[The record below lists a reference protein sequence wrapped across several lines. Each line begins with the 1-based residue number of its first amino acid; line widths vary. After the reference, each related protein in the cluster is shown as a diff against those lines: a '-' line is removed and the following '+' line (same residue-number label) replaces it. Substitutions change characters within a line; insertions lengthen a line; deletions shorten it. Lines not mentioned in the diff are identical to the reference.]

1 MTVSITPLTAII
13 VMSILWLISNWIL
26 SFFMTVDNVIAW
38 MLFVPSLVIGV
49 IINYL
54 VEKNDNDDYSGGG
67 M

>member
-54 VEKNDNDDYSGGG
+54 VEKNDNDDCSGGG

>member
-1 MTVSITPLTAII
+1 MTISVTPITAIV

-26 SFFMTVDNVIAW
+26 SFFMIVDNTIAW
-38 MLFVPSLVIGV
+38 MLFIPSLVIGI

-54 VEKNDNDDYSGGG
+54 VAKNDNDDYSGGG

>member
-13 VMSILWLISNWIL
+13 VTSILWIISNWIL

-38 MLFVPSLVIGV
+38 MLFIPSLVIGI

-54 VEKNDNDDYSGGG
+54 VEKNDNDDCSGGG